1 MITPLALSLLG
12 IGLVLAAWTGVQAY
26 RRRAATAP
34 QLVAAI
40 ALEVALLVQS
50 VIGGVR
56 LSGTTLA
63 EPVTFI
69 AYSIG
74 ILAPLP
80 LGIWVARIERTRWG
94 SIALCFTAV
103 VVAVMTLR
111 LEQLWRAH
119 V

>member
-1 MITPLALSLLG
+1 MITPLAMTLLG
-12 IGLVLAAWTGVQAY
+12 VGLALAGWTGVQAY
-26 RRRAATAP
+26 RRRAATGP
-34 QLVAAI
+34 QLI
-40 ALEVALLVQS
+40 GTITLEVALLVQS
-50 VIGGVR
+50 AIGWVR
-56 LSGTTLA
+56 LPGTSLA

-94 SIALCFTAV
+94 SIALSFTAV

-111 LEQLWRAH
+111 LYQLWRAH
-119 V
+119 G

>member
-1 MITPLALSLLG
+1 MITPLALTLLG
-12 IGLVLAAWTGVQAY
+12 TGLVLAVWTGVQVY
-26 RRRAATAP
+26 RRRAANAA
-34 QLVAAI
+34 QLI
-40 ALEVALLVQS
+40 AVITLQIALLVQS
-50 VIGGVR
+50 AIGWVR
-56 LSGTTLA
+56 LPGAALA
-63 EPVTFI
+63 EPVTFV